1 MKLRPEC
8 IFINFYERNRM
19 TEEIRKQILAIRD
32 TGRSNM
38 FDVPAVQRIAHEM
51 EFYELVVFLE
61 ESTCNSFSPARRSLN
76 TKMD

>member
-19 TEEIRKQILAIRD
+19 TEEIRKQILAVRN
-32 TGRSNM
+32 TGRSNI
-38 FDVPAVQRIAHEM
+38 FDVPEVQRIAHEM

-61 ESTCNSFSPARRSLN
+61 ESPKEYMQFILTGKAEP
-76 TKMD
+76 

>member
-51 EFYELVVFLE
+51 EF
-61 ESTCNSFSPARRSLN
+61 
-76 TKMD
+76 

>member
-19 TEEIRKQILAIRD
+19 TEEIRKQILAVRD

-38 FDVPAVQRIAHEM
+38 FDVPAVQRIAHKM

-61 ESTCNSFSPARRSLN
+61 KSPKDRKSVV
-76 TKMD
+76 

>member
-38 FDVPAVQRIAHEM
+38 FDVPAVQQIACEM
-51 EFYELVVFLE
+51 ELYELVVFLE
-61 ESTCNSFSPARRSLN
+61 EHPAEY
-76 TKMD
+76 TQFIFTGKTAP

>member
-19 TEEIRKQILAIRD
+19 TEEIRKQILAVRD

-61 ESTCNSFSPARRSLN
+61 EHKEKYTHFILTGKTAP
-76 TKMD
+76 